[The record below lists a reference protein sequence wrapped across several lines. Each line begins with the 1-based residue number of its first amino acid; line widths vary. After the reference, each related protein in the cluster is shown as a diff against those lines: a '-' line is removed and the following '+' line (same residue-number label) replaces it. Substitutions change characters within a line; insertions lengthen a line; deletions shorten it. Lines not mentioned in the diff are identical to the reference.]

1 MQIMDQRLID
11 TSAVGCVDNILI
23 LQGVSLRSP
32 STRTSSVNM
41 IRTMIRSIGELCIT
55 AGILLLFFVAYE
67 LWGTGEF
74 THAQQNT
81 LTKKLNKEWAAP
93 QITTEKLKLGDGV
106 ALIRIPRFGKHYKY
120 VVVEGVSVEDLRR
133 GPGHYPKTA
142 LPGRLGNFVI
152 SGHRTTY
159 GAPFNKAA
167 ELRAGDEIL
176 IDTRDKQYVYKVTSE
191 KIVQPTELDVTA
203 PVPFHPGDR
212 PTKKMITLTTCH
224 PKYSASKRLIVF
236 GVLDHELP
244 RVKSGKAA

>member
-1 MQIMDQRLID
+1 
-11 TSAVGCVDNILI
+11 
-23 LQGVSLRSP
+23 
-32 STRTSSVNM
+32 M
-41 IRTMIRSIGELCIT
+41 IRTLIRSIGELCIT
-55 AGILLLFFVAYE
+55 GGVLLLFFVAYE

-74 THAQQNT
+74 THAQQST
-81 LTKKLNKEWAAP
+81 LTKKLDREWSAP
-93 QITTEKLKLGDGV
+93 KVTTEKLKLGDGV
-106 ALIRIPRFGKHYKY
+106 ALIRIPRFGKNYKY

-142 LPGRLGNFVI
+142 LPGQLGNFVI

-167 ELRAGDEIL
+167 ELRPGDQIL

-191 KIVQPTELDVTA
+191 KIVQPTALDVTA
-203 PVPFHPGDR
+203 PVPFHPGDK